1 MDNCIVSTRWPLRR
15 SVTLLLAGL
24 LALAGI
30 YALPAAF
37 AADDEDDLIAIEY
50 DELAAHVGVEVVVET
65 SHNTQRRGILRK
77 QTRYNLTL
85 ELASGDNTFD
95 LTIPRETV
103 KRVALVASSI
113 PVQISVQEIP
123 RGQTN

>member
-1 MDNCIVSTRWPLRR
+1 MGNPIISWRIPQRAMA
-15 SVTLLLAGL
+15 LLLGGL
-24 LALAGI
+24 LALA
-30 YALPAAF
+30 ALHGVPTVL
-37 AADDEDDLIAIEY
+37 AADGADDLIFVEY
-50 DELAAHVGVEVVVET
+50 DELAEHVGIEIVVET
-65 SHNTQRRGILRK
+65 SHKTQRRGILRK

-103 KRVALVASSI
+103 QRVALVASSI